1 MGILAV
7 PERGNVTET
16 ISRRE
21 FNFSYKDFALAFCS
35 PMWRN
40 DCIAWELC
48 WVGAIKQVKDE

>member
-35 PMWRN
+35 PTWRN
-40 DCIAWELC
+40 DCIPWELC
-48 WVGAIKQVKDE
+48 WVGAIKQVKGE